1 MTVREW
7 GAREWGDGGG
17 GGVPE
22 LADRAETWELFEDF
36 INGATDITISS
47 SGAGATTSISQND
60 GAPGVAVHQTG
71 TTNTGRSGASTAAGS
86 ITNTGGVQKF
96 RARVRIAAGVPTLA
110 EDYEYRAGFGDLLTG
125 APTDGAYFE
134 VPTFASG
141 LATWQVVTADG
152 GSRTTVNT
160 GIALTSGLAAWVLL
174 ELELASSACIWRI
187 TDETSGSV
195 ASGSVATDI
204 PDSSDAY
211 GLISG
216 VIKSVGTTNR
226 QVACDFIGA
235 RGKRAA

>member
-1 MTVREW
+1 MTVRAWSGTEW
-7 GAREWGDGGG
+7 SGGGG
-17 GGVPE
+17 GGVPT
-22 LADRAETWELFEDF
+22 LADREDTWELFEDF
-36 INGATDITISS
+36 INGATDITVSS

-71 TTNTGRSGASTAAGS
+71 TTATGRSGASTAAGS

-96 RARVRIAAGVPTLA
+96 RARVRIAAGVPTAL

-125 APTDGAYFE
+125 APADGAYFE

-141 LATWQVVTADG
+141 LATWQVVTADA
-152 GSRTTVNT
+152 SVRTTVNT
-160 GIALTSGLAAWVLL
+160 GVALSSGLAAWVLL
-174 ELELASSACIWRI
+174 ELELSSSACIWRI
-187 TDETSGSV
+187 TDETSGATV
-195 ASGSVATDI
+195 AGSIATNL
-204 PDSSDAY
+204 PGSSDAY

-216 VIKSVGTTNR
+216 VIKTVGTTNR